1 MSLDTAIITLTENSI
16 KSAEKIEEI
25 FENSCVFV
33 MKKYKNSTNQIKNV
47 SYYESL
53 SSLVGDIFSKYDT
66 LIFIMATGIVV
77 RHISQYVR
85 DKMSDPAV
93 IVCDEKLQ
101 FAISLL
107 SGHIGGA
114 NKICDYMSK
123 KMNII
128 PVITTSTDVNQKS
141 ALDTL
146 VLELNS
152 VDEDDRGLYKKI
164 NYKLTNNEKVYLI
177 SDIELDDKYDI
188 RGFEVLD
195 CKKLINKDKIKNI
208 DVNLVKEGF
217 GVKDDDFV
225 IHLTYNAITGLESLE
240 NYSKVY
246 LKNIVLGVGCK
257 KNTSSSLL
265 LKNVLDFLKQN
276 NISPKSVSIIAS
288 ISLKKDEQAIINL
301 ANTLGANF
309 IVFDAHEIKSSPYYS
324 SLPKNE
330 FVESI
335 TGVSSVSLSTAKIIS
350 DDNIIGDTFK
360 DNGMTITIGI
370 YKNF

>member
-25 FENSCVFV
+25 FENSCIFV

-114 NKICDYMSK
+114 NKVCDYMSK

-152 VDEDDRGLYKKI
+152 VDEDDRLLYKKI
-164 NYKLTNNEKVYLI
+164 NHRLTNNEKVYLI
-177 SDIELDDKYDI
+177 SDIELDDKYDL

-195 CKKLINKDKIKNI
+195 CKKLINKDKIKNV
-208 DVNLVKEGF
+208 DVNLVKEVF

-246 LKNIVLGVGCK
+246 LKNIVLGIGCK

-276 NISPKSVSIIAS
+276 NISQKSISIIAS
-288 ISLKKDEQAIINL
+288 ISLKKDEPAIINL

-309 IVFDAHEIKSSPYYS
+309 IVFDAHEIKSSP
-324 SLPKNE
+324 
-330 FVESI
+330 
-335 TGVSSVSLSTAKIIS
+335 
-350 DDNIIGDTFK
+350 
-360 DNGMTITIGI
+360 
-370 YKNF
+370 